1 MPLGTQ
7 LNVRRRVT
15 PKLCTSAEAVVKED
29 RELGSRSTVKYNK
42 TKSPVTE
49 GLFAD
54 HDPNPASLPVHAF
67 FPYLTAEFFNSGE
80 CF

>member
-1 MPLGTQ
+1 MPLSSKLHVG
-7 LNVRRRVT
+7 RHVT
-15 PKLCTSAEAVVKED
+15 PRLCATAEAVAKED